1 MIDLLFKPFQTRGV
15 PGAKPVRYK
24 PLETQYR
31 EKSTVIKI
39 TNFSVLLRK
48 IIFLGRFYREKFIL
62 DPQNVVKM
70 TPKM

>member
-31 EKSTVIKI
+31 EKSTVMKI
-39 TNFSVLLRK
+39 TISVLLRK
-48 IIFLGRFYREKFIL
+48 IIVLGKFYREKFIL

>member
-48 IIFLGRFYREKFIL
+48 IIFLGKFYREKFIL
-62 DPQNVVKM
+62 DPQNAVKM

>member
-48 IIFLGRFYREKFIL
+48 IIFLGK
-62 DPQNVVKM
+62 
-70 TPKM
+70 

>member
-62 DPQNVVKM
+62 DPQNAVKM